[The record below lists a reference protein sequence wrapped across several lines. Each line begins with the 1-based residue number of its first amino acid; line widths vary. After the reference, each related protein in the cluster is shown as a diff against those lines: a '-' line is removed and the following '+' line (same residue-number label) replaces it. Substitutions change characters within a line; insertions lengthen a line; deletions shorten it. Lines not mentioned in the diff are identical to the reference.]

1 MPRSHCKNIS
11 RIWKIKTV
19 SSLQNLPAMLKC
31 LPRKNYLNE
40 PHDTKFQRTIVNN
53 IKEWQ
58 EFTKKQLNEI
68 EEKELKEDENL
79 QEAHVSTN
87 RKLIEMMK
95 TSKDL
100 RMESKKKIETLKR
113 TQDERNMDLK
123 GLVN

>member
-1 MPRSHCKNIS
+1 
-11 RIWKIKTV
+11 
-19 SSLQNLPAMLKC
+19 MLKC

-40 PHDTKFQRTIVNN
+40 THDTKFQRTIVNN